1 MHIKG
6 IACGENHTIALAEMA
21 IIEDS
26 LNTAEESNENV
37 TDDEITPPT
46 PPTNIPALSSQ
57 ESETIHEIP
66 NYPQNKLFV
75 WGSNDKKQLGMSL
88 EQ

>member
-6 IACGENHTIALAEMA
+6 ITCGENHTIALAEMA

-26 LNTAEESNENV
+26 LHAESNENV
-37 TDDEITPPT
+37 TDDETTSGIQQI
-46 PPTNIPALSSQ
+46 NSQ

-66 NYPQNKLFV
+66 NYP
-75 WGSNDKKQLGMSL
+75 
-88 EQ
+88 